1 MPQTISKS
9 VDAATSDREMESL
22 HIHQEIEINAPIA
35 KSWQALL
42 DELGPEGQ
50 MPDGSPNPIKLEA
63 WPGGRLFRDLGDN
76 AGHFWGHVQ
85 VIKPP
90 TLLEICGPLF
100 MSYPAMNHIQYRL
113 VADGKKT
120 KLSFTHRGVGQILPE
135 HREGVNKGWQ
145 MKLNR
150 VRELAERE

>member
-1 MPQTISKS
+1 MPQTMSKS
-9 VDAATSDREMESL
+9 VDASTSSEMQSL
-22 HIHQEIEINAPIA
+22 NIRQEIEINASID
-35 KSWQALL
+35 KTWQAVL
-42 DELGPEGQ
+42 DELGPEGK
-50 MPDGSPNPIKLEA
+50 MPDGSAFPIKLEA
-63 WPGGRLFRDLGDN
+63 WPGGRLFRDLGNN
-76 AGHFWGHVQ
+76 AGHLWGHVQ

-100 MSYPAMNHIQYRL
+100 MSYPAINHLQYRL

-120 KLSFTHRGVGQILPE
+120 KLSFTHRGYGQILPD
-135 HREGVNKGWQ
+135 HREGVSKCWN